1 MAGEFLAKAGE
12 LLAVAGEE
20 FSPGCPGPLY
30 KPYFGPRKETGM
42 ERALSRT
49 LGSGK
54 PSQLARQIIDDVS
67 ASDLTC
73 NYCLGSILAVWKSRS
88 LPPSVIAAIA
98 GRDFTKA
105 NLDAILELAD
115 KVFSSSRP

>member
-1 MAGEFLAKAGE
+1 
-12 LLAVAGEE
+12 
-20 FSPGCPGPLY
+20 
-30 KPYFGPRKETGM
+30 M